1 MGRLTRA
8 AEGLRRPPPGPCVPV
23 VLSDLD
29 ASGIAT
35 ITVNRPEALNA
46 LNGEVLDAIVAA
58 VNGVK
63 DQAKAIILTGSG
75 KAFVAGADIA
85 AMQDLSQAEA
95 TAFARRGHGVGD
107 AFADFP
113 GPVIAAVN
121 GYALGGGLELAMAC
135 DIIVASEKAVVGQP
149 EAKLGVVPGFG
160 GSQRLPRRTGPGV
173 AKWLLMT
180 GDSVKADEA
189 LRLGIV
195 DKVVP
200 HDTLL
205 AECRAMAERMLAN
218 GPLAVAWCKKLVD
231 EGLET
236 DLWEALDYEAETF
249 GASFATQDQKE
260 GMKAFLEKRKAA
272 FTGR

>member
-1 MGRLTRA
+1 VA
-8 AEGLRRPPPGPCVPV
+8 V
-23 VLSDLD
+23 VLTDLD

-35 ITVNRPEALNA
+35 LTINRPEALNA
-46 LNGEVLDAIVAA
+46 LNAEVLEAVATAARGLMGKARALIV
-58 VNGVK
+58 
-63 DQAKAIILTGSG
+63 TGSG

-85 AMQDLSQAEA
+85 QMQGLGRAEA
-95 TAFARRGHGVGD
+95 EAFARRGH
-107 AFADFP
+107 AFGQALEAFP
-113 GPVIAAVN
+113 GPVIAATN

-135 DIIVASEKAVVGQP
+135 DILVASDKAVVGQP
-149 EAKLGVVPGFG
+149 EVKLGVVPGFG

-205 AECRAMAERMLAN
+205 PECRKIAEACLAN
-218 GPLAVAWCKKLVD
+218 GPLAVAAVKRLVD
-231 EGLET
+231 RGM
-236 DLWEALDYEAETF
+236 DLPLPQALDLEAKAF
-249 GASFATQDQKE
+249 GESFTTADQKE
-260 GMKAFLEKRKAA
+260 GMKAFLEKRKPAY
-272 FTGR
+272 TGR

>member
-1 MGRLTRA
+1 MAL
-8 AEGLRRPPPGPCVPV
+8 

-35 ITVNRPEALNA
+35 LTINRPEALNA
-46 LNGEVLDAIVAA
+46 LNGEVLDALATAA
-58 VNGVK
+58 K
-63 DQAKAIILTGSG
+63 DLQGKAKAIIVTGAG
-75 KAFVAGADIA
+75 KAFVAGADIGQ
-85 AMQDLSQAEA
+85 MQALGQKEA
-95 TAFARRGHGVGD
+95 QAFARRGQAVCQGI
-107 AFADFP
+107 ADFP

-135 DIIVASEKAVVGQP
+135 DILVASEKAVVGQP
-149 EAKLGVVPGFG
+149 EVKLGVVPGFG
-160 GSQRLPRRTGPGV
+160 GSQRLPRRTGPGI

-200 HDTLL
+200 HDALL
-205 AECRAMAERMLAN
+205 AECRRIAEACLAN
-218 GPLAVAWCKKLVD
+218 GPLAIASAKKLVD
-231 EGLET
+231 RGLDVALPQALE
-236 DLWEALDYEAETF
+236 LEAKAF
-249 GASFATQDQKE
+249 GESFVTTDQKE
-260 GMKAFLEKRKAA
+260 GMKAFLEKRKAG